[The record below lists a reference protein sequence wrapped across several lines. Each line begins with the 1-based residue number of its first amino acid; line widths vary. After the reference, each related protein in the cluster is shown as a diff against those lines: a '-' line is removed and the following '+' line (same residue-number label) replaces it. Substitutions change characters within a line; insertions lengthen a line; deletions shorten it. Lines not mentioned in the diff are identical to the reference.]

1 MAELGRYNTLTVLD
15 EQPHGLY
22 LDDND
27 GGKILLPRKQIPA
40 GTQIGDS
47 LKVFVYLDSD
57 DRPIATCLRPKAQL
71 HQVAWLEAVDVNQT
85 GAFLDWGLAKDV
97 FVPFAEQTHRMEAG
111 KSYAVYL
118 YLDNTDRI
126 VASARLNRFIKDEV
140 KANWPGAPVP
150 LATGD
155 KVKLLIAQRT
165 DIGYKAV
172 VNDTYWG
179 LLHNDDI
186 RKAIRTGQRVEG
198 YIKRL
203 RDDHKLDLMLEP
215 VGHTKA
221 DPLAKKILQKMEDNH
236 GLLGLSDHSPAELIE
251 LQFGV
256 SKRTFKMAIGKL
268 YKERKIVIE
277 DSGIRLATEADQKAV
292 VNKDLKKEAKKE
304 SGKDARKPAKE
315 QKTSA
320 AKTQKAEKPDTKK
333 TGTKKEERNQDQA
346 DKKPAEKKSAPKVY
360 RNPKTKTE
368 KTLSLKKKS

>member
-155 KVKLLIAQRT
+155 RVKLLITQHT

-215 VGHTKA
+215 VGHAKA

-277 DSGIRLATEADQKAV
+277 DSGIRLATEAEQKAA
-292 VNKDLKKEAKKE
+292 VNKDLKKELA
-304 SGKDARKPAKE
+304 KDARKPAKE

-320 AKTQKAEKPDTKK
+320 PKTQKA
-333 TGTKKEERNQDQA
+333 GTKKEERNQDQT
-346 DKKPAEKKSAPKVY
+346 DKKSAPKVY

>member
-1 MAELGRYNTLTVLD
+1 MAELGLYNTLTVLD

-40 GTQIGDS
+40 GTKIGDS
-47 LKVFVYLDSD
+47 LRVFVYLDSD

-71 HQVAWLEAVDVNQT
+71 HQAAWLEAVDVNQT

-97 FVPFAEQTHRMEAG
+97 FVPFAEQTHRKEAG

-118 YLDNTDRI
+118 YLDNTNRI

-140 KANWPGAPVP
+140 KANWPGAPIP
-150 LATGD
+150 LANGD

-186 RKAIRTGQRVEG
+186 RKAIRIGQRVEG

-221 DPLAKKILQKMEDNH
+221 DPLAKKILQKMEESH
-236 GLLGLSDHSPAELIE
+236 GRLNLNDHSPAELIE

-277 DSGIRLATEADQKAV
+277 ETGIRLATEADQKSA

-315 QKTSA
+315 PKSSA
-320 AKTQKAEKPDTKK
+320 QKAQKAGK
-333 TGTKKEERNQDQA
+333 KKEENNQDQA

-360 RNPKTKTE
+360 RNPKTKSE

>member
-1 MAELGRYNTLTVLD
+1 MAELGLYNTLTVLD

-22 LDDND
+22 LDDNE

-40 GTQIGDS
+40 GTRIGDS
-47 LKVFVYLDSD
+47 LRVFVYLDSD

-71 HQVAWLEAVDVNQT
+71 HQVAWLEAVDVNTT

-118 YLDNTDRI
+118 YLDNTNRI

-140 KANWPGAPVP
+140 KANWPGAPIP
-150 LATGD
+150 LANGD
-155 KVKLLIAQRT
+155 KVRLLIAQRT

-186 RKAIRTGQRVEG
+186 RKAIRIGQRVEG

-215 VGHTKA
+215 VGHIKA

-236 GLLGLSDHSPAELIE
+236 GRLGLSDHSPAELIE

-268 YKERKIVIE
+268 YKERKIIIE
-277 DSGIRLATEADQKAV
+277 DNGIRLATEADQQAA
-292 VNKDLKKEAKKE
+292 VNKSLTKYPKKAPGKNAIKPPEAQKSSAPKAQKSEKPVAKKP
-304 SGKDARKPAKE
+304 DRNKE
-315 QKTSA
+315 DKH
-320 AKTQKAEKPDTKK
+320 
-333 TGTKKEERNQDQA
+333 RDQA
-346 DKKPAEKKSAPKVY
+346 DQKAAEKKSAPKVY

-368 KTLSLKKKS
+368 KTLSLKKKT